1 MPLISEPPSAP
12 PLVARSGATCV
23 HCGTHFQPTAQ
34 RPDFCCTGCQFVHEL
49 ITKNGLGQFYDLQ
62 DGGLPPVRS
71 LVFQKRDYTWL
82 RDLAMQAEGA
92 MRAPATLPLGLQGLS
107 CLGCVWLI
115 EKLFARHPGALAIRV
130 DPALGRCELRWQP
143 GEFEIVAFAQELQSF
158 GYLLGPPGAATQP
171 ASRALTIRLGLCAA
185 LAMNA
190 MLFTLPGYFGMEKSF
205 QFADFFGRIAFAVS
219 TASLLIGGSYFFRRA
234 WNGLRQ
240 RMLHIDLPISLGLL
254 AAYLGSVHAW
264 MRRAEGFVY
273 FDFVSIFVFLMLVGR
288 WLQQQ
293 AIERNR
299 HRLLDTHADPAPVQ
313 LADGETLLPIAA
325 IEPQTHY
332 SVAPGQP
339 IPVRSKLLSPGA
351 TLSLEWINGESEP
364 VAARS
369 GRVVPSGAVHCGQER
384 IELEALET
392 WPASMLAQL
401 TQVAPA
407 MAHRNLAVE
416 RFIRGY
422 ILVVVTLGAIG
433 FVAWWQSTGDFLT
446 ALQVLISVLVV
457 SCPCASGIALPM
469 ADDLA
474 ATALRDGG
482 VFVRESSL
490 WARLAR
496 VKKILFDKTGTLT
509 LETTAL
515 RHPEALDALTPDEK
529 GVLLA
534 LVQESLHPASCCLRE
549 LLLAEGISPAA
560 ITELRETVGFG
571 LECRAAGAIWRL
583 GRLAWSAA
591 IAATEVTAGEC
602 SFSCEGAVR
611 ATFSFCD
618 EVRADAVD
626 EVAALRARGCEVF
639 ILSGDRRAKVE
650 AMAAHLHLPEGCCRA
665 EMTPQEKADW
675 VRALDAQDTLFMGD
689 GANDSLAF
697 DAAYCTGTPAVD
709 RGLLERKADFY
720 FLGRG
725 LAGVR
730 QLFDAAARRRRSIRR
745 VLAFTVAYNLVV
757 IGVSLAGRMSPLAAA
772 ILMPASS
779 LVSLAIV
786 FAGRAGGGV
795 KVESESGE

>member
-1 MPLISEPPSAP
+1 MPLISEPPSATP
-12 PLVARSGATCV
+12 VVAGSRATCI
-23 HCGTHFQPTAQ
+23 HCGTNFKPTAQ

-82 RDLAMQAEGA
+82 RDLAMKAEGA
-92 MRAPATLPLGLQGLS
+92 MRAPATLQLGLQGLS

-115 EKLFARHPGALAIRV
+115 EKLFARHAGALAIRV

-143 GEFEIVAFAQELQSF
+143 GAFEIVAFAQELQSF
-158 GYLLGPPGAATQP
+158 GYLLGPPGEATKP

-234 WNGLRQ
+234 WSGLRQ

-254 AAYLGSVHAW
+254 AAYIGSVHAW
-264 MRRAEGFVY
+264 TQRAEGFVY

-288 WLQQQ
+288 WLQQK

-313 LADGETLLPIAA
+313 LTDGETMLPVCALV
-325 IEPQTHY
+325 PPMHY
-332 SVAPGQP
+332 TVAPGQP
-339 IPVRSKLLSPGA
+339 IPVRSKLLSPAA
-351 TLSLEWINGESEP
+351 TLNLEWINGESEP
-364 VAARS
+364 VSARG
-369 GRVVPSGAVHCGQER
+369 GRVVPSGAVHCGQDR

-407 MAHRNLAVE
+407 TAHRNLAVE

-433 FVAWWQSTGDFLT
+433 FAAWWLRSGDFLT

-474 ATALRDGG
+474 ATRLRDGG

-496 VKKILFDKTGTLT
+496 VRKILFDKTGTLT

-515 RHPEALDALTPDEK
+515 RHPEALDALSADEK
-529 GVLLA
+529 SILLA
-534 LVQESLHPASCCLRE
+534 LVQDSLHPASCCLRE
-549 LLLAEGISPAA
+549 LLLAEGIAPPPIAT
-560 ITELRETVGFG
+560 IHETVGFG
-571 LECRAAGAIWRL
+571 LECTHDGSTWRL
-583 GRLAWSAA
+583 GRPVWSAA
-591 IAATEVTAGEC
+591 DTTADAASDECVFSQDGRALTA
-602 SFSCEGAVR
+602 
-611 ATFSFCD
+611 FSFCD
-618 EVRADAVD
+618 EVRADAVE
-626 EVAALRARGCEVF
+626 EVATLRARGCEVF

-650 AMAAHLHLPEGCCRA
+650 AMAAHLHLPEGSCRA

-675 VRALDAQDTLFMGD
+675 VRELNAQDTLFIGD

-697 DAAYCTGTPAVD
+697 NAAFTTGTPAVD

-725 LAGVR
+725 LSGVR
-730 QLFDAAARRRRSIRR
+730 QLLDAADSRRRTIRR
-745 VLAFTVAYNLVV
+745 VLTFTITYNVAA
-757 IGVSLAGRMSPLAAA
+757 IAISLAGHMSPLAAA

-786 FAGRAGGGV
+786 FAGRPATRARA
-795 KVESESGE
+795 EAS